1 MSFSTRRVWE
11 PPWARGSGRRCQIR
25 TTPSW
30 PGPWPRWTLPR
41 CRGWCRETTTA
52 PRWTSWPASSPPG
65 AAAIPYGTVS
75 PEQATDPYA
84 MIMSYRNFEDATI
97 HGLDLSLAWYPAD
110 RWRLAGNYSFVDN
123 NFFEN
128 LKFLHSEGGA
138 DVALNAPRHKLKL
151 GADYDFA
158 QWGLSAGGRVR
169 YTGAFPMSSGVF
181 VGEVDSY
188 TVLDLNLAYR
198 LPLEQDLVLR
208 VEVSNLLGGT
218 YQAFVG
224 APAVGRLV
232 FAQLGCRF

>member
-1 MSFSTRRVWE
+1 MT
-11 PPWARGSGRRCQIR
+11 IR
-25 TTPSW
+25 
-30 PGPWPRWTLPR
+30 
-41 CRGWCRETTTA
+41 
-52 PRWTSWPASSPPG
+52 
-65 AAAIPYGTVS
+65 
-75 PEQATDPYA
+75 
-84 MIMSYRNFEDATI
+84 
-97 HGLDLSLAWYPAD
+97 GLDLSLAWYPAD
-110 RWRLAGNYSFVDN
+110 QWRLTGNYSFVDR

-128 LKFLHSEGGA
+128 LKYPHSEGGA
-138 DVALNAPRHKLKL
+138 DVALNAPRHKAKL

-158 QWGLSAGGRVR
+158 QWGLSAGGRAR

-181 VGEVDSY
+181 VGKVDSY

-224 APAVGRLV
+224 APEVGRLV